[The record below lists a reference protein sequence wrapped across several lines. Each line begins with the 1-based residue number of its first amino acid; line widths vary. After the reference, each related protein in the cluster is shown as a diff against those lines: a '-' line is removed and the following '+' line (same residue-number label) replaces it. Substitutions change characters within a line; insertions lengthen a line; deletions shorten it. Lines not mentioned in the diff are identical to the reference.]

1 MELKSKRLVLASFL
15 LVMTCATPALAKCTF
30 GNISATRDS
39 TGRNLTVSPTLS
51 QCDTLPSQLTLD
63 VFNFSSA
70 FYSAQVFYVSGPA
83 NITQNGSTVKTGGLV
98 ASAGVHTT
106 RTLSFN
112 TVGDYTF
119 QARGLSGPSTP
130 SPTFV
135 VRISRFTVSPES
147 LYMATGGV
155 APGANVLNAVTNLTG
170 QIKFTPN
177 YVNNDG
183 GASRSNVSINNAS
196 NPKQGVVS
204 VSPQGSS
211 GVFRVDTTNS
221 IFSASS
227 VYLVVPPQ
235 NLIQV
240 VLGEAQGQTDKAQR
254 AVAAVVRN
262 RVLSPLFPN
271 TYNGVILAPSQFA
284 STTTATFTRA
294 ATRAT
299 AVDPAAYDRALTY
312 AAPIFARTDNLNV
325 GGAIAFGSPKA
336 GVSSTQL
343 TTELAKI
350 NDAINRCPKVSAK
363 TLGFDPRWY
372 PGLGIDDQAIVFNEI
387 DARVFV
393 FVRQRPSKDSC
404 AVIRMPL
411 Q

>member
-15 LVMTCATPALAKCTF
+15 LVMACATPVFAKCTF
-30 GNISATRDS
+30 SNISATRDS
-39 TGRNLTVSPTLS
+39 TGRNMTVSPTLT

-63 VFNFSSA
+63 VFNFSSV
-70 FYSAQVFYVSGPA
+70 FYSTQVYYVSGPA

-98 ASAGVHTT
+98 ASAAIHGT

-155 APGANVLNAVTNLTG
+155 APGTNVLYVSTSLTG
-170 QIKFTPN
+170 PINFIQN
-177 YVNNDG
+177 LMSNEG
-183 GASRSNVSINNAS
+183 GASRSNVSINNVS

-204 VSPQGSS
+204 VSAQGSS

-221 IFSASS
+221 IFSANPVS
-227 VYLVVPPQ
+227 LVVPPQ

-262 RVLSPLFPN
+262 RVFSPLFPN

-284 STTTATFTRA
+284 STTTPMFTRA

-299 AVDPAAYDRALTY
+299 ATDPAAYDRALTY
-312 AAPIFARTDNLNV
+312 AAPIFARTDSLSL
-325 GGAIAFGSPKA
+325 GGAISFGSPGA
-336 GVSSTQL
+336 IFSSAQL
-343 TTELAKI
+343 TAELAKI
-350 NDAINRCPKVSAK
+350 NNAINTCPKVSAK
-363 TLGFDPRWY
+363 TLGFDRRWY
-372 PGLGIDDQAIVFNEI
+372 PSLGIDDQAIVFNEI
-387 DARVFV
+387 DPKVFV
-393 FVRQRPSKDSC
+393 FVRQRPSNGC
-404 AVIRMPL
+404 AVIRMSL

>member
-1 MELKSKRLVLASFL
+1 MELKSKLLVLASFL
-15 LVMTCATPALAKCTF
+15 LVMAWATPAFANCTF
-30 GNISATRDS
+30 SNITATRDS
-39 TGRNLTVSPTLS
+39 TGRNITVNPTLT

-70 FYSAQVFYVSGPA
+70 FYSTQVYYVSGPA
-83 NITQNGSTVKTGGLV
+83 NITQNGSTVRTGQMV
-98 ASAGVHTT
+98 ASAAIHTT

-119 QARGLSGPSTP
+119 QSRGLSGPGTP

-147 LYMATGGV
+147 LFMATGGV
-155 APGANVLNAVTNLTG
+155 APGANVLYVSTTLSG
-170 QIKFTPN
+170 SIRFTPN
-177 YVNNDG
+177 YVSNEG
-183 GASRSNVSINNAS
+183 GTSRSNVSVS
-196 NPKQGVVS
+196 NVSNTKQGVVS
-204 VSPQGSS
+204 ISPQGSS

-221 IFSASS
+221 IFSANS

-254 AVAAVVRN
+254 AVAAVVKN

-271 TYNGVILAPSQFA
+271 TYNGVILSPSQFA

-312 AAPIFARTDNLNV
+312 TAGIFARTDNLNV

-336 GVSSTQL
+336 GVSSIQL

-372 PGLGIDDQAIVFNEI
+372 PSLGIDDQAIVFNEI
-387 DARVFV
+387 DPKVFV
-393 FVRQRPSKDSC
+393 FVRQRPSRDSC

>member
-1 MELKSKRLVLASFL
+1 MELKSKRLILASLL
-15 LVMTCATPALAKCTF
+15 LVIAWATPALAKCTF
-30 GNISATRDS
+30 SNVSATRDR
-39 TGRNLTVSPTLS
+39 TGRNMTVSPTLT

-70 FYSAQVFYVSGPA
+70 FYSAQVYYVSGPA

-98 ASAGVHTT
+98 ASAAIHGT

-147 LYMATGGV
+147 RYMATGGV
-155 APGANVLNAVTNLTG
+155 APGANVLNAVTNLSG
-170 QIKFTPN
+170 QIKFTSN
-177 YVNNDG
+177 FVNNEG

-196 NPKQGVVS
+196 NPKQGVIS

-240 VLGEAQGQTDKAQR
+240 VIGEAQGQTDKAQR

-262 RVLSPLFPN
+262 RVTSPLFPN

-284 STTTATFTRA
+284 STTTAKFTKA

-299 AVDPAAYDRALTY
+299 ALDVSAYDKALTFS
-312 AAPIFARTDNLNV
+312 AGIFARTDSLNL
-325 GGAIAFGSPKA
+325 GGAISFGSPGA
-336 GVSSTQL
+336 IFSSAQL
-343 TTELAKI
+343 NTELAKI
-350 NDAINRCPKVSAK
+350 NNAINTCPKVSAK
-363 TLGFDPRWY
+363 TLGFDRRWY
-372 PGLGIDDQAIVFNEI
+372 PSLGIDDQAIVFNDI
-387 DARVFV
+387 DPKVFV
-393 FVRQRPSKDSC
+393 FVRQRPSNGC
-404 AVIRMPL
+404 AVIRMSL